1 MEIELYGEVRLQ
13 RLLTNFGNPS
23 MPYFSNLSNFDVMGM
38 LSKIT
43 RLRKNRKFEYNPRYY
58 DSKDKPN
65 PYKIEPKFDQF
76 RSTLSPSR
84 GLKSKINNALADAKR
99 QGDRNIRIRMA
110 VILGILLLIFL
121 YIIDFDLSI
130 FFSS

>member
-1 MEIELYGEVRLQ
+1 
-13 RLLTNFGNPS
+13 
-23 MPYFSNLSNFDVMGM
+23 MGM

-43 RLRKNRKFEYNPRYY
+43 RLRKNRQFEYNPRFY
-58 DSKDKPN
+58 DNKEKPN

-76 RSTLSPSR
+76 RSTLHTSR

-99 QGDRNIRIRMA
+99 KGDRNIKIRMV
-110 VILGILLLIFL
+110 VILALLILVFL

-130 FFSS
+130 FYSS

>member
-1 MEIELYGEVRLQ
+1 
-13 RLLTNFGNPS
+13 
-23 MPYFSNLSNFDVMGM
+23 MGM

-43 RLRKNRKFEYNPRYY
+43 RLRKNRKFEYNPRFY
-58 DSKDKPN
+58 DNKDKPN

-76 RSTLSPSR
+76 RSTLHQSR

-99 QGDRNIRIRMA
+99 KGDRNIKIRMA
-110 VILGILLLIFL
+110 VILAILILAFL

-130 FFSS
+130 FFTS